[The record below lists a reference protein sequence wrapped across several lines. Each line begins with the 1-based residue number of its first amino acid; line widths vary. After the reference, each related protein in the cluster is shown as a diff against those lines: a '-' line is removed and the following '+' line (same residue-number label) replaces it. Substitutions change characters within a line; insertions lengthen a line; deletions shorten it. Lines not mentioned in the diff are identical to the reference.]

1 MTQKELLYLEDAV
14 NHEKS
19 IIQILKET
27 KKKLEDE
34 NLINYAENEILLHE
48 ETEENLLNLMEVKAS
63 E

>member
-27 KKKLEDE
+27 KKNLEDE

>member
-19 IIQILKET
+19 IIEILKEMANS
-27 KKKLEDE
+27 LEE
-34 NLINYAENEILLHE
+34 ESLINYIENEILLHE

>member
-1 MTQKELLYLEDAV
+1 MTQKELLYLEDDL

-27 KKKLEDE
+27 KKNLEDE

>member
-27 KKKLEDE
+27 EKNLEDE